1 MLYDIQKQTQ
11 EQTIKIFDSFYNQN
25 LVIPT
30 PQWDPVKS
38 YFDGVCDTK
47 EIAAN
52 FTAVFF
58 RMAQE
63 NGIDAMVLLEE
74 LKGKARNKLDLNQVM
89 AYYFNSFKSKTSLYG
104 LSVIPTP
111 NQAVARNVVL

>member
-1 MLYDIQKQTQ
+1 MLYDIQRQSQ
-11 EQTIKIFDSFYNQN
+11 EQTVKIFDAFYKTNT
-25 LVIPT
+25 VIPT
-30 PQWDPVKS
+30 NQWDFVKS
-38 YFDGVCDTK
+38 YFDSVCDTK
-47 EIAAN
+47 QIAAN

-63 NGIDAMVLLEE
+63 NGIDAMILLEE
-74 LKGKARNKLDLNQVM
+74 LQGRARTKVDLSQVM

-104 LSVIPTP
+104 LSVVPTP

>member
-1 MLYDIQKQTQ
+1 MLYDIQRQSQ

-38 YFDGVCDTK
+38 YFDSVCDTK

-52 FTAVFF
+52 FTAIFF

-63 NGIDAMVLLEE
+63 NGIDAMILLQE
-74 LKGKARNKLDLNQVM
+74 LKGKAQNKVDLSQVM

-104 LSVIPTP
+104 LSVVPTP
-111 NQAVARNVVL
+111 NQAVARNVVI

>member
-1 MLYDIQKQTQ
+1 MLYDIQKQAQ

-52 FTAVFF
+52 FTAIFF

-63 NGIDAMVLLEE
+63 NGIDAMVLLQE
-74 LKGKARNKLDLNQVM
+74 LKGKAQNKVDLSQVM